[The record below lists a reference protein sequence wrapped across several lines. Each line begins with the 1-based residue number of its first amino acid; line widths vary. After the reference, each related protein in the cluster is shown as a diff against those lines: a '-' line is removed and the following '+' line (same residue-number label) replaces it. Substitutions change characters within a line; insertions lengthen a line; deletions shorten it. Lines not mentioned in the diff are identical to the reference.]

1 MSNQSNLQAAIRS
14 ATSTTLDFN
23 GDFMK
28 EFADS
33 STGGVTFNEKLLAWI
48 NGEVTASHTNINA
61 AMQAFAVSKSR
72 NNWNA
77 VTAI

>member
-1 MSNQSNLQAAIRS
+1 MSHQSNLQASILR
-14 ATSTTLDFN
+14 ATSTTLDVN

-28 EFADS
+28 EFDDS

-48 NGEVTASHTNINA
+48 NGELSASHTNINE

-77 VTAI
+77 VTSI

>member
-1 MSNQSNLQAAIRS
+1 
-14 ATSTTLDFN
+14 
-23 GDFMK
+23 MK

-33 STGGVTFNEKLLAWI
+33 STDGVTFNEKLLAWI
-48 NGEVTASHTNINA
+48 NGELSASHTNINE

-77 VTAI
+77 VTSI